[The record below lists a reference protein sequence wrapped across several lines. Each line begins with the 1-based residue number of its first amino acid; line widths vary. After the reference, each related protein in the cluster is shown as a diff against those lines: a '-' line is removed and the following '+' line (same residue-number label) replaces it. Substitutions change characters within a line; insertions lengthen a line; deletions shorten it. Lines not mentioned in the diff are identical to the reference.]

1 VQQHGQPE
9 LGRANA
15 MDQNHQQSSEAAM
28 KYRVGVL
35 CAVFLL
41 SCCLARAEEP
51 AKTAKAAAQPTKK
64 ELEKKFQETLSGA
77 TLTGHFTSGKE
88 DAAAAKEEKYTIDS
102 VTKVPGGDRWLFNA
116 RIQYGGHDVTL
127 PLLLRVVWA
136 GDTPV
141 ITLDKF
147 SVPGFG
153 QFTARVMIFDGKYSG
168 MWDGGNHGGLLYGK
182 ITKEEKK
189 SKEAKSRK

>member
-1 VQQHGQPE
+1 MWDRENRPAKSFFGCRAGTYAKWKSDRICVQQHGQPE

-88 DAAAAKEEKYTIDS
+88 DAAAAKEEKY
-102 VTKVPGGDRWLFNA
+102 
-116 RIQYGGHDVTL
+116 
-127 PLLLRVVWA
+127 
-136 GDTPV
+136 
-141 ITLDKF
+141 
-147 SVPGFG
+147 
-153 QFTARVMIFDGKYSG
+153 
-168 MWDGGNHGGLLYGK
+168 
-182 ITKEEKK
+182 
-189 SKEAKSRK
+189 